1 MNRVGDEREAAEEEP
16 ADQLYNEKCRVGGQR
31 DEQ

>member
-1 MNRVGDEREAAEEEP
+1 MRVGDQRQAAEEEA
-16 ADQLYNEKCRVGGQR
+16 ADELYNEKRRVGGQR

>member
-1 MNRVGDEREAAEEEP
+1 MNRVGDQCEAAEEET
-16 ADQLYNEKCRVGGQR
+16 ADELYNEKRRVGGQR